1 MPTIIHIGPHKT
13 ASSWFQKEV
22 YPFVADHR
30 LIDRALIRR
39 TFLVPDAWSFDPKSA
54 REAIGATNHA
64 ILCEEDLSGVLHN
77 GIAATM
83 IASEVAGRLHAALP
97 EAQVVIFTRSQPAAA
112 VSWYLQYL
120 REGGTGSINQ
130 YLFPA
135 GFGHFGRDRP
145 FMKPHFD
152 WGQLDYA
159 GLVRRYDSLFGREK
173 VLVLT
178 YEDLVRDPQQ
188 TLETMERTLGIE
200 LPPPSPRRVNV
211 GAPTRLIPLLRFA
224 NLFTRRAVVNK
235 SSLLHIPYWYT
246 VRKALFDRI
255 GRWSLAGP
263 RGDAETLLSPSAL
276 AFVAA
281 RFAASN
287 RWLAERTGT
296 DLAEIGYPIEA
307 PAEMPSPPKRSPSL
321 AWLSN

>member
-39 TFLVPDAWSFDPKSA
+39 TFLVPDAWSFDAKSA

-64 ILCEEDLSGVLHN
+64 IPCEEDLSGVLHN

-83 IASEVAGRLHAALP
+83 IASEVASRLHAALA

-120 REGGTGSINQ
+120 REGGTGSINH

-152 WGQLDYA
+152 WGNLDYA
-159 GLVRRYDSLFGREK
+159 GLVRRYDSLFGSEK
-173 VLVLT
+173 ATRSRL
-178 YEDLVRDPQQ
+178 
-188 TLETMERTLGIE
+188 
-200 LPPPSPRRVNV
+200 LPRCQ
-211 GAPTRLIPLLRFA
+211 ALR
-224 NLFTRRAVVNK
+224 
-235 SSLLHIPYWYT
+235 
-246 VRKALFDRI
+246 
-255 GRWSLAGP
+255 
-263 RGDAETLLSPSAL
+263 
-276 AFVAA
+276 
-281 RFAASN
+281 SN
-287 RWLAERTGT
+287 HLRWLGSATEPLPQRPRCLRPVRHKSGRS
-296 DLAEIGYPIEA
+296 
-307 PAEMPSPPKRSPSL
+307 SPKPCTRSARS
-321 AWLSN
+321 AA